1 LKIEKHIIQLIKE
14 DNRVVIPGLGT
25 FMSKANAVNIKSSTK
40 TITPPDSEI
49 RFTDLLKNSNKRLA
63 EYIAEKESVSFEE
76 ANTAVED
83 FVKQAKEE
91 LNTNKKFTITGFGE
105 LSYSKGNMLIFEH
118 ANIINTE
125 SFGLKEVE
133 LPKKISKATPTP
145 EVKKAMIK
153 EPKATSPKKQKEVK
167 STEKS
172 SKLALLGW
180 VAFIVVILSFVAYFA
195 SFHFEL
201 GNNVRN
207 KIVSLFKTEEIIV
220 ETPQITETVA
230 PVETKTVIEEPT
242 FTYHVIAGSFTN
254 KNNANKLAKKLDKE
268 GFITKVLGPDN
279 NRYKVSFASYPIKK
293 EAIDA
298 AEFYKQKKGKKNCW
312 VYAQKN

>member
-1 LKIEKHIIQLIKE
+1 
-14 DNRVVIPGLGT
+14 
-25 FMSKANAVNIKSSTK
+25 MSKANTVNIKSSTK

-76 ANTAVED
+76 ASIAVEN

-91 LNTNKKFTITGFGE
+91 LNTNKKFTISGFGE

-118 ANIINTE
+118 ANIVNTE

-133 LPKKISKATPTP
+133 LPNKISKPNPTP
-145 EVKKAMIK
+145 EVKKTKIK
-153 EPKATSPKKQKEVK
+153 EAKVAAPKKQKEVK
-167 STEKS
+167 KGEKS
-172 SKLALLGW
+172 SKLALFGW
-180 VAFIVVILSFVAYFA
+180 VAFIIVILGFVMYFA

-201 GNNVRN
+201 GNNIRN
-207 KIVSLFKTEEIIV
+207 KIASLFQTEEIII
-220 ETPQITETVA
+220 ETPQITETLA

-242 FTYHVIAGSFTN
+242 YTYHVIAGSFTN
-254 KNNANKLAKKLDKE
+254 KENANKLAKKLDKE
-268 GFITKVLGPDN
+268 GFITKILEPEN